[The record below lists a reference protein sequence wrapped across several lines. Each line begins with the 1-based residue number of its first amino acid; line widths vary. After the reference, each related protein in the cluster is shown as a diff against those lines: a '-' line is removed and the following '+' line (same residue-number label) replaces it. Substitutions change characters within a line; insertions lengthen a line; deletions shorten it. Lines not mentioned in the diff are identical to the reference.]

1 LLSGFAQA
9 QQPVVT
15 EPIEQWLTRLQEAA
29 RHRSYTGTFVVTA
42 ADRLSSA
49 RIWHVSEGAQQVER
63 IDALSGE
70 PRTVFRHNDAVLT
83 LLPQS
88 RLAITGQ
95 RQPLGQFP
103 EWLRGADSQ
112 IGQYYSLRPIG
123 VGRAA
128 GWLADVSSVSPRDH
142 WRFGYRVW
150 VEPTSGV
157 VLKLQIMGDNHE
169 VLEQAAFSELELSQP
184 LNFSRLIALM
194 SDTRGY
200 RVKKSELIAT
210 SADQEGWS
218 WRATVPGF
226 RLVSCHKQDSVPV
239 LVVQAPLQCV
249 LSDGLASV
257 SVFLETFNAVRH
269 HKAYGHEAL
278 ALGATRMQ
286 VYRTGLWWLTVVGE
300 VPAATLGALASGFE
314 RKPE

>member
-1 LLSGFAQA
+1 
-9 QQPVVT
+9 
-15 EPIEQWLTRLQEAA
+15 
-29 RHRSYTGTFVVTA
+29 
-42 ADRLSSA
+42 
-49 RIWHVSEGAQQVER
+49 
-63 IDALSGE
+63 
-70 PRTVFRHNDAVLT
+70 
-83 LLPQS
+83 
-88 RLAITGQ
+88 
-95 RQPLGQFP
+95 
-103 EWLRGADSQ
+103 
-112 IGQYYSLRPIG
+112 
-123 VGRAA
+123 
-128 GWLADVSSVSPRDH
+128 
-142 WRFGYRVW
+142 VW

-210 SADQEGWS
+210 SADQEGWN

-257 SVFLETFNAVRH
+257 SVFLETFDAARH

-278 ALGATRMQ
+278 VLGATRMQ
-286 VYRTGLWWLTVVGE
+286 AYRAGLWWLTVVGE
-300 VPAATLGALASGFE
+300 VPAATLGVLASGFE